1 MRNLLHLLVYVFIGL
16 SSVAQ
21 EYHPFIDDDKVWL
34 EAAYIGANECEYEEI
49 YQLRFGGDTT
59 INGNMYRKILK
70 RPFHQVSPGPYCPPF
85 EADEEEEILNQFFMR
100 EDTMEHRVYLWHIDI
115 NDYPEGQ
122 EILLFD
128 FTLEVGDTV
137 PVSNYATLG
146 IPLIITDVSDFT
158 LLNGEI
164 RKRIE
169 YVDGAYIEG
178 VGGEYGLFQPLMP
191 GIGFWWNVL
200 CLKLDEENIYSHPNS
215 LSQCNWMTSVDEIP
229 RSAVQ
234 LYPNPNHGTFTFSIE
249 PLKTSYP
256 MRLVIFNTKGQQVY
270 DRMISVVT
278 NIDTNL
284 PVGLY
289 HWQLQSA
296 GLPVEVGKLVVD

>member
-1 MRNLLHLLVYVFIGL
+1 MRNILLLLILVSFALV
-16 SSVAQ
+16 SSAQ
-21 EYHPFIDDDKVWL
+21 AYHPMIEDDKVWL

-49 YQLRFGGDTT
+49 YQLRFEGDTT
-59 INGNMYRKILK
+59 INGKMYRKILK

-85 EADEEEEILNQFFMR
+85 EAEEEEEILNHFFMR
-100 EDTMEHRVYLWHIDI
+100 EDTTEHRVYLWHIDI
-115 NDYPEGQ
+115 NNYPEGQ

-128 FTLEVGDTV
+128 FTLEVGDTI
-137 PVSNYATLG
+137 PASNYATLG

-200 CLKLDEENIYSHPNS
+200 CLKQDEENIYSHPNS
-215 LSQCNWMTSVDEIP
+215 LSQCNWMTSVDEIQG
-229 RSAVQ
+229 SDIQ
-234 LYPNPNHGTFTFSIE
+234 LYPNPNTGTFSFEIE
-249 PLKTSYP
+249 QLPTGDPLH
-256 MRLVIFNTKGQQVY
+256 LV
-270 DRMISVVT
+270 
-278 NIDTNL
+278 L
-284 PVGLY
+284 
-289 HWQLQSA
+289 
-296 GLPVEVGKLVVD
+296 